1 MVGEKINE
9 FSKENPVEN
18 QDFEYPPFDLEKAKE
33 QVAQAKILSS
43 AEDISDDK
51 LRQKVLDQEDA
62 IKRRQEKMKRDE
74 EVARLA
80 DEAEARLGH
89 NLSQAELQDLAEQY
103 DAWLKNP
110 NKESGQS
117 PENEDHKTENGVPE
131 FDSTLY
137 ANESE
142 SEWRVA
148 NSVDAEKHR
157 DKASP
162 MTYAEMTRQMWKQA
176 ISESSMGQ
184 QPIVKE
190 ETTPPIAEEP
200 RLEEVLEEASE
211 NDSLQNETEKE
222 NGLELLSENE
232 IQNIIGLLNSS
243 ELNVDQI
250 FMISQGSRSSEES
263 ATVLKRMFQN
273 MTERSGAMLNEL
285 QNGRNLGE
293 LEAFESVYEDD
304 MNKSFGYSMQALKNL
319 REKARMLPASM
330 AEGFVF
336 QLQQVE
342 KNLLA
347 VNNLVTRRHN
357 PNTRDKNPPV
367 PKEKLVTD
375 EREAEEYVDKSEFG
389 I

>member
-43 AEDISDDK
+43 AEDISDDE

-62 IKRRQEKMKRDE
+62 IKQRQEKMKRDE

-80 DEAEARLGH
+80 DEAEARLGR

-110 NKESGQS
+110 NKESEQS
-117 PENEDHKTENGVPE
+117 PENEDRKAEDSIPE

-142 SEWRVA
+142 WRAA
-148 NSVDAEKHR
+148 NS
-157 DKASP
+157 ASS
-162 MTYAEMTRQMWKQA
+162 EQRRQSVTEVLTEQT
-176 ISESSMGQ
+176 
-184 QPIVKE
+184 PIVKE
-190 ETTPPIAEEP
+190 SE
-200 RLEEVLEEASE
+200 LEEVLEKTLE
-211 NDSLQNETEKE
+211 NNNSQNEAKTE

-232 IQNIIGLLNSS
+232 MQNVIGLLNSS

-263 ATVLKRMFQN
+263 AMVLKRMFQD
-273 MTERSGAMLNEL
+273 MTERSSAMLNEL
-285 QNGRNLGE
+285 QNGRRNLGE
-293 LEAFESVYEDD
+293 LAAFESVYEDD
-304 MNKSFGYSMQALKNL
+304 MSKRFGYSMQALKSL
-319 REKARMLPASM
+319 REKARMLPTSIAG
-330 AEGFVF
+330 GFVF

-342 KNLLA
+342 NNLLA

-357 PNTRDKNPPV
+357 PNTRDKNPII
-367 PKEKLVTD
+367 PKEKLVAD
-375 EREAEEYVDKSEFG
+375 ERETENYVDRSNFNF
-389 I
+389 